1 MHVLQVRA
9 QARGASLQGDV
20 GTETWATMG
29 KPAGTELGQS
39 QDGIPR
45 EELPGQRPGAGTAAP
60 GGFEKQWEGW

>member
-1 MHVLQVRA
+1 MC
-9 QARGASLQGDV
+9 RGASLQDDV
-20 GTETWATMG
+20 GTETWATTG

-60 GGFEKQWEGW
+60 GGFEKQREGW